1 MRQVIVTKENGRLAG
16 VADIEGLLTLLP
28 NGTYDVVVKRHREHR
43 TLSQNDL
50 MWMWLKCI
58 EDATGTP
65 KQDIYLHYCK
75 KFLLRRVMVGN
86 NVEMVYD
93 TSSRLNTKPM
103 SDFMTAI
110 QADASAEMGITLPS
124 PEDQYFEQFFQ
135 TYK

>member
-1 MRQVIVTKENGRLAG
+1 M
-16 VADIEGLLTLLP
+16 ADIEGLLALLP

-75 KFLLRRVMVGN
+75 KFLLRKVMVGN

-93 TSSRLNTKPM
+93 TSSRLNTKQM

>member
-16 VADIEGLLTLLP
+16 VADIEGLFTLLP

-75 KFLLRRVMVGN
+75 KFLLRRVTVGN

-93 TSSRLNTKPM
+93 TSSRLNTKQM

>member
-16 VADIEGLLTLLP
+16 VADIEGLFTLLP

-93 TSSRLNTKPM
+93 TSSRLNTKQM

>member
-1 MRQVIVTKENGRLAG
+1 MLQVIVTTENGRLAG
-16 VADIEGLLTLLP
+16 VADIEGLLALLP

-93 TSSRLNTKPM
+93 TSSRLNTKQM

>member
-16 VADIEGLLTLLP
+16 VADIEGLFTLLP

-43 TLSQNDL
+43 TLLQNDL

-93 TSSRLNTKPM
+93 TSSRLNTKQM

>member
-16 VADIEGLLTLLP
+16 VADIEGLFTLLP

-93 TSSRLNTKPM
+93 TSSLLNTKQM

>member
-1 MRQVIVTKENGRLAG
+1 MRQVIITKQTGQVEGM
-16 VADIEGLLTLLP
+16 ADINGLLSLLP
-28 NGTYDVVVKRHREHR
+28 NGVYDVVIKRHREQR

-75 KFLLRRVMVGN
+75 KFLLRKVAIGN
-86 NVEMVYD
+86 EVEMVYD
-93 TSSRLNTKPM
+93 TSSRLNTQQ
-103 SDFMTAI
+103 MTEFLNNI
-110 QADASAEMGITLPS
+110 QADAATELGIILPT
-124 PEDQYFEQFFQ
+124 PQDRYFETFVQ

>member
-1 MRQVIVTKENGRLAG
+1 MIIKKQDGRVSAG
-16 VADIEGLLTLLP
+16 ADLDCLFATLP
-28 NGTYDVVVKRHREHR
+28 NGTYDVIVKRHREHR

-75 KFLLRRVMVGN
+75 KFLLRKVSIGDKM
-86 NVEMVYD
+86 ETVYD
-93 TSSRLNTKPM
+93 TSSRLNTKQM

-110 QADASAEMGITLPS
+110 QADAASELGITLPS
-124 PEDQYFEQFFQ
+124 PDALQWEAFFE
-135 TYK
+135 TYNR

>member
-1 MRQVIVTKENGRLAG
+1 MRQVIVTKENGRLEG
-16 VADIEGLLTLLP
+16 VADIEGLLALLP
-28 NGTYDVVVKRHREHR
+28 NGTYDVVVKRHREQR

-93 TSSRLNTKPM
+93 TSSRLNTKQM

>member
-16 VADIEGLLTLLP
+16 VADIEGLLALLP

-93 TSSRLNTKPM
+93 TSSRLNTKQM

>member
-16 VADIEGLLTLLP
+16 VADIEGLFALLP
-28 NGTYDVVVKRHREHR
+28 NGTYDVVVKRHREQR

-75 KFLLRRVMVGN
+75 KFLLRKVMVGN

-93 TSSRLNTKPM
+93 TSSRLNTKQM

>member
-16 VADIEGLLTLLP
+16 VADIEGLFTLLP

-75 KFLLRRVMVGN
+75 KFLLRRVSIGDKT
-86 NVEMVYD
+86 ETVYD
-93 TSSRLNTKPM
+93 TSSRLNTQQ
-103 SDFMTAI
+103 MTEFLNNI
-110 QADASAEMGITLPS
+110 QADAATELGIILPT
-124 PEDQYFEQFFQ
+124 PQDKYFETFFQ

>member
-16 VADIEGLLTLLP
+16 VADIEGLFALLP

-93 TSSRLNTKPM
+93 TSSRLNTKQM

-124 PEDQYFEQFFQ
+124 PDDQYFEQFFQ

>member
-16 VADIEGLLTLLP
+16 VADIEGLFALLP

-65 KQDIYLHYCK
+65 KQDIYDIYCK
-75 KFLLRRVMVGN
+75 KFLLRSVSYGDRIELVSG
-86 NVEMVYD
+86 
-93 TSSRLNTKPM
+93 SSSSLNTKQM
-103 SDFMTAI
+103 SEFLEKI
-110 QADASAEMGITLPS
+110 QADAATEFGIILPT
-124 PEDQYFEQFFQ
+124 PQDKYFETFFQ

>member
-16 VADIEGLLTLLP
+16 VADIEGLLALLP

-75 KFLLRRVMVGN
+75 KFLLRKVSIGDKM
-86 NVEMVYD
+86 EMVYD
-93 TSSRLNTKPM
+93 TSSRLNTKQM

>member
-16 VADIEGLLTLLP
+16 VADIEGLFALLP

-93 TSSRLNTKPM
+93 TSSRLNTKQM